1 MGIHEMQSELRSF
14 ASERDWEQFH
24 SVKNLVMALS
34 GEAGELSALLQWV
47 EPGKVG
53 EWVAQPANREA
64 ASDEI
69 ADVLAYL
76 LQVADGLDIDVEQ
89 AFTAKLAKNA
99 AKYPVHK
106 ARGVSTKYTDLG

>member
-1 MGIHEMQSELRSF
+1 MGIHQMQSDLRAF
-14 ASERDWEQFH
+14 ARERDWEQFH

-47 EPGKVG
+47 EPGQIG
-53 EWVAQPANREA
+53 AWIARPANREA

-76 LQVADGLDIDVEQ
+76 LQVADGLDIDLEE

-99 AKYPVHK
+99 AKYPVEK
-106 ARGVSTKYTDLG
+106 SRGVSTKYTELG